1 MIKDKIQVWHLVSN
15 RTKMTGRHFLT
26 IISLLVLINCTGNN
40 RIIVV
45 QISPEKMIV
54 ENKEIRKA
62 DFEKILRA
70 IIEERQQNGV
80 ERSELTIDLRTDKE
94 TKRGELAD
102 VEVSLRRL
110 NVKRVNYSTY

>member
-1 MIKDKIQVWHLVSN
+1 
-15 RTKMTGRHFLT
+15 
-26 IISLLVLINCTGNN
+26 
-40 RIIVV
+40 
-45 QISPEKMIV
+45 MIV
-54 ENKEIRKA
+54 ENKEISKA

-94 TKRGELAD
+94 TKRGELAGI
-102 VEVSLRRL
+102 EVSLRRL